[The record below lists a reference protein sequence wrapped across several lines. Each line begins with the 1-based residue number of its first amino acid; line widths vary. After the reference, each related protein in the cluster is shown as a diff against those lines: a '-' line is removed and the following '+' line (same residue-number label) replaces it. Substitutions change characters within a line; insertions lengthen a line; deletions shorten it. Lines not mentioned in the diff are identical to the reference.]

1 MNKVRIIIFLVA
13 LLVIGI
19 SLTVGS
25 ISNIIKLNGTIPDF
39 NYDSMQNIKN
49 GDFVQGYVGYIL
61 DCYAS
66 ETTTN
71 TTMGIE
77 TSSRTSEEYFI
88 MPLVNEEDMDKDLY
102 ITVTASKAADRD
114 LLYKICDETYKSYM
128 GNTDVEWTE
137 FGIVARVKEI
147 DSDLTPYLIEWF
159 QETEW
164 FDEDENHKTSEAE
177 IRQHILPYELVVYN
191 TSGAYTGLI
200 IGLVIIA
207 AFAVAGVIAWKKLRP
222 APLNEQTSFSSYTPG
237 GMNGT
242 GVSGTPNSAQSA
254 NSGGF
259 AEAYKPA
266 EARPITDIPQPL
278 QPDEFFARPAKAPKP
293 AEEKTE
299 APKPQPE
306 IPKPTD
312 PKPASEPT
320 PVIPAAAGDMDALD
334 TSALNIDD
342 LEYYD
347 TSEAENSEAEYE
359 FTNDVDFGESNADD
373 IEISE

>member
-1 MNKVRIIIFLVA
+1 MNKVRIII
-13 LLVIGI
+13 LLVVLLGIGI

-39 NYDSMQNIKN
+39 NYDSMQDIKN

-88 MPLVNEEDMDKDLY
+88 MPLVNETDADKDLY
-102 ITVTASKAADRD
+102 ITISASKYDDRE
-114 LLYKICDETYKSYM
+114 LLYKICDETYESYM

-137 FGIVARVKEI
+137 FGIVARVKKI

-164 FDEDENHKTSEAE
+164 FDEDETHKASSAE
-177 IRQHILPYELVVYN
+177 IQQHILPYELVIYN
-191 TSGAYTGLI
+191 TNGVYTGLI

-222 APLNEQTSFSSYTPG
+222 TPLNEQSGFSSYTPG

-242 GVSGTPNSAQSA
+242 GVSGTAGSVQSA

-259 AEAYKPA
+259 SEAYKPA

-278 QPDEFFARPAKAPKP
+278 QPDEFFARPPKTPKP
-293 AEEKTE
+293 AEEKAE
-299 APKPQPE
+299 APKPAP
-306 IPKPTD
+306 
-312 PKPASEPT
+312 EPT

-347 TSEAENSEAEYE
+347 AAESENDEAGYE
-359 FTNDVDFGESNADD
+359 FTNDVDFGEANADD

>member
-1 MNKVRIIIFLVA
+1 MNKVRIGVFLA
-13 LLVIGI
+13 LLLAAGI
-19 SLTVGS
+19 YFTVSS

-102 ITVTASKAADRD
+102 ITVTASKSADRD
-114 LLYKICDETYKSYM
+114 LLYKICDETYDSYM
-128 GNTDVEWTE
+128 GKTDIEWTE
-137 FGIVARVKEI
+137 FGIVARVKKI

-164 FDEDENHKTSEAE
+164 FDEDETHRASEAE
-177 IRQHILPYELVVYN
+177 IQQHILPYELVIYN
-191 TSGAYTGLI
+191 TSGVYTGLI

-207 AFAVAGVIAWKKLRP
+207 AFAVTGVIVWKKLRP
-222 APLNEQTSFSSYTPG
+222 VPLNDQQSFSYTPS
-237 GMNGT
+237 GMNGAAAAA
-242 GVSGTPNSAQSA
+242 PAQPA
-254 NSGGF
+254 NAGGF

-278 QPDEFFARPAKAPKP
+278 QPDEFFTRPAKSPKP
-293 AEEKTE
+293 AEEKAE
-299 APKPQPE
+299 APKPAP
-306 IPKPTD
+306 
-312 PKPASEPT
+312 EPT
-320 PVIPAAAGDMDALD
+320 PVIAAAGDMDALD
-334 TSALNIDD
+334 TSALNMDS

-347 TSEAENSEAEYE
+347 TAETDSSETEYE
-359 FTNDVDFGESNADD
+359 FTNDVDFGEANADN

>member
-1 MNKVRIIIFLVA
+1 MNKIRIIILLAA
-13 LLVIGI
+13 LLIMGI

-39 NYDSMQNIKN
+39 NYESMQNIKN

-102 ITVTASKAADRD
+102 ITVTASKTADRD
-114 LLYKICDETYKSYM
+114 LLYKICDETYESYM
-128 GNTDVEWTE
+128 GNTDIEWTE
-137 FGIVARVKEI
+137 FGIVARVKKI

-159 QETEW
+159 QEAEW
-164 FDEDENHKTSEAE
+164 FDDDTHKASTSE
-177 IRQHILPYELVVYN
+177 IQQHILPYELVIYN
-191 TSGAYTGLI
+191 TNGVYTGLI

-207 AFAVAGVIAWKKLRP
+207 AFAVVGVIAWKKLRP
-222 APLNEQTSFSSYTPG
+222 VTLNEQQSFSYTSS

-242 GVSGTPNSAQSA
+242 AAAAPVQPA

-259 AEAYKPA
+259 SETYTPA
-266 EARPITDIPQPL
+266 EPRPITDIPQPL
-278 QPDEFFARPAKAPKP
+278 QPDEFFARPVKAPKP
-293 AEEKTE
+293 AEEKPE
-299 APKPQPE
+299 APKPAA
-306 IPKPTD
+306 
-312 PKPASEPT
+312 PKPAPEPSA
-320 PVIPAAAGDMDALD
+320 VIPSAGDMDALD
-334 TSALNIDD
+334 TSALNMDSLD
-342 LEYYD
+342 YYD
-347 TSEAENSEAEYE
+347 TAETDSSETEYE
-359 FTNDVDFGESNADD
+359 FTNDVDFGEANADD
-373 IEISE
+373 IGISE